1 MSIVVPF
8 AEQET
13 TATVY
18 DAGAGTR
25 RLILGHGAGAGQRS
39 PFMVR
44 WAEGLRARGIT
55 VVTFDFGYMA
65 RGKKLPDRTPLLEAC
80 FRAVVDQLGGERPAI
95 GGKSMGGRMA
105 SHLCADPLLA
115 DRFSGLVLFGYP
127 LHPPGKPEQL
137 RVAHLPRITCPVLVL
152 QGERDPFGGP
162 DELRPH
168 FSALRGMRL
177 RAVPGGDH
185 SLEVRPRRLQA
196 ELDATLQDEVA
207 EFLKNL

>member
-8 AEQET
+8 ADQET
-13 TATVY
+13 LATLY

-25 RLILGHGAGAGQRS
+25 RLVLGHGAGAGQRS

-65 RGKKLPDRTPLLEAC
+65 RGRKLPDRTPLLEAC
-80 FRAVVDQLGGERPAI
+80 FLAVVDQLGGERPAV

-105 SHLCADPLLA
+105 SHLCADPRLAGRFAGLILL
-115 DRFSGLVLFGYP
+115 GYP

-137 RVAHLPRITCPVLVL
+137 RTAHLPRISCPVMVV

-168 FSALRGMRL
+168 FTGLKQLRLRGV
-177 RAVPGGDH
+177 AGADH
-185 SLEVRPRRLQA
+185 SLEVRPKRLQA
-196 ELDATLQDEVA
+196 ELDGTLQDEVA
-207 EFLKNL
+207 EFLKDL